1 MTTREPIPGVD
12 RPITKEDLEARLR
25 NVRDEVGKV
34 KESTLGAGIAAGG
47 AALVLLVILA
57 FLIGR
62 RRGKKKYA
70 FVEIRRV

>member
-1 MTTREPIPGVD
+1 MARQEPIPGVD
-12 RPITKEDLEARLR
+12 RPITREDLEDRIR
-25 NVRDEVGKV
+25 NVRDEISKV

-47 AALVLLVILA
+47 AALLLLVVFA
-57 FLIGR
+57 FLLGR